1 LLKID
6 LKEGYI
12 ENKIIS
18 MIQKI
23 KNNYQVIFLCL
34 FFLFFLKQCGISR
47 DIDRIKKENSNI
59 SAKMDSLVSK
69 KDLLIEGLKTEK
81 RMIQSTDRK
90 MIDVNRQ
97 ASIDQE
103 IQKLESK

>member
-1 LLKID
+1 
-6 LKEGYI
+6 
-12 ENKIIS
+12 
-18 MIQKI
+18 
-23 KNNYQVIFLCL
+23 
-34 FFLFFLKQCGISR
+34 
-47 DIDRIKKENSNI
+47 
-59 SAKMDSLVSK
+59 MDSLVSK